1 MIRFVFAAILLL
13 ASGALIFS
21 AFSVDR
27 DTATFDLLVNLG
39 TEVFGILIVLA
50 VVDWML
56 ERRKLQEQAREL
68 AWATLHAVQRAI
80 WVWQGGPRRLDSDE
94 LLGLIKGIHH
104 EDHLQPFTR
113 ALLVA
118 VGEHSRES
126 LTREASSIKTLPGL
140 KGALEEFTTLSS
152 LSENRSS
159 VSIRMVQEVLDSGI
173 TQLAQVLGQ
182 STQAMPSSLVRGRD
196 AGQDAQSERFYQIRA
211 ARGEVEVEPEF
222 ESRDIH

>member
-1 MIRFVFAAILLL
+1 MIRLVFAAILLL
-13 ASGALIFS
+13 VSGALIFS

-27 DTATFDLLVNLG
+27 NTATFDLLVNLG

-68 AWATLHAVQRAI
+68 AWATMHAVERAA

-94 LLGLIKGIHH
+94 LLGLIKGIDHQ
-104 EDHLQPFTR
+104 DHLQPYTR

-118 VGEHSRES
+118 VGEHSREA

-173 TQLAQVLGQ
+173 SQLAQVLGQ
-182 STQAMPSSLVRGRD
+182 STQVMPSSLVRGRD
-196 AGQDAQSERFYQIRA
+196 AGLEAQSQRFYQIRA
-211 ARGEVEVEPEF
+211 ARGEVEVEPEL
-222 ESRDIH
+222 ESYDIG